1 MPGLS
6 WDTPCCGEPMRPSED
21 FLLEIGC
28 EELPAREQPRLLQAA
43 PEIFQALLDEAGIG
57 FGAIHTYAGPRR
69 LALLVEDLALETS
82 AREEWRRGPSLERAY
97 DTNGQPTAAAMG
109 FARSCGV
116 APSELQQLETDKG
129 PVLAWRS
136 VTPPQSSAKHL
147 PELAQRWLQALPLRK
162 RMRWGEREDSFARPV
177 RWLVLRL
184 GAEVLPWQSHGL
196 TAGGASRGHRV
207 HHPEAV
213 PLPVLRQYP
222 SVLRHAKVR
231 ADWRER
237 REAIVRDLTQ
247 LAEELGAQA
256 LLDDA
261 LADEI
266 TGLNEWPV
274 ALAGRFDPS
283 YLRVPEAVLRTVM
296 VQHQRYVPLRGSDGR
311 LLPHYLFVANI
322 ASRDPRVVVEG
333 NDRVLRA
340 RLADAAFF
348 WDQDRRQSLA
358 SRVPELRALLFQ
370 DGLGSMAEKARRL
383 EDLARRLAARTGVDA
398 GAAEQAARL
407 CKADLLTGMVGE
419 FPELQGI
426 MGGHYARHDGEDEA
440 IATAIAEHY
449 RPAGRDDPLP
459 ESPLGRILALA
470 DKADTLWGFFAIG
483 QIPSGDRD
491 PFGLRRAALG
501 ILRIALDGAGLSL
514 RQLLQ
519 DAAQAYG
526 ASLGHADP
534 QAVTEASWA
543 FIQERL
549 RVLLRDEGFAP
560 DQIQA
565 VLAVAGDDPRAA
577 RLRLES
583 LAEFLRLHVAADALT
598 ALIKRI
604 NNLLRKE
611 DLQSLPKLEPEHLLE
626 PAEIALW
633 QEYAALE
640 QALRPL
646 LAAADFAAALDL
658 LGGLQ
663 SAVDRFFREILV
675 HCEDARL
682 RGNRLALLERI
693 QSSFLEIADFSLL
706 QGRS

>member
-1 MPGLS
+1 
-6 WDTPCCGEPMRPSED
+6 MRPSED
-21 FLLEIGC
+21 LLLEIGC
-28 EELPAREQPRLLQAA
+28 EELPAQEQPRLLQAA
-43 PEIFQALLDEAGIG
+43 PEIFQGLLDEAGIAFGVVHG
-57 FGAIHTYAGPRR
+57 FVGPRR
-69 LALLVEDLALETS
+69 LALLVEDLALETQ
-82 AREEWRRGPSLERAY
+82 AREEWRRGPSLDRAFTA
-97 DTNGQPTAAAMG
+97 DGQPSAAALG

-116 APSELQQLETDKG
+116 APDALEELATDKG
-129 PVLAWRS
+129 PVLAFRV
-136 VTPPQSSAKHL
+136 VTPAQSSARLL
-147 PELAQRWLQALPLRK
+147 PGIAQRWLQTLPLRK
-162 RMRWGEREDSFARPV
+162 RMRWGERDDRFSRPV

-184 GAEVLPWQSHGL
+184 GSQVLPWQSFGL
-196 TAGGASRGHRV
+196 EAGAASRGHRV

-213 PLPVLRQYP
+213 PLPVLRDYP
-222 SVLRHAKVR
+222 TLLREAKVR
-231 ADWRER
+231 ADWHER
-237 REAIVRDLTQ
+237 RQHILRELSC
-247 LAEELGAQA
+247 LAEKLGAQA

-274 ALAGRFDPS
+274 ALAGSFDPD

-296 VQHQRYVPLRGSDGR
+296 VQHQRYVPLRGGDGR
-311 LLPHYLFVANI
+311 LAPHYLFIANI
-322 ASRDPRVVVEG
+322 ASRDPQVVVRG

-348 WDQDRRQSLA
+348 WDQDRRRSLA
-358 SRVPELRALLFQ
+358 SRLPELDALLFQ
-370 DGLGSMAEKARRL
+370 DGLGSMAEKSHRL
-383 EDLARRLAARTGVDA
+383 EALARSLAVAFGLDPR
-398 GAAEQAARL
+398 AAAHAARL

-440 IATAIAEHY
+440 IATAIAEQY

-501 ILRIALDGAGLSL
+501 ILRIALEGSGLSL
-514 RQLLQ
+514 RQLLR
-519 DAAQAYG
+519 AAADGYG
-526 ASLGHADP
+526 ASLHLADP
-534 QAVTEASWA
+534 EAVTESAWA
-543 FIQERL
+543 FVQERL
-549 RVLLRDEGFAP
+549 RVLLRDEGFAA

-565 VLAVAGDDPRAA
+565 VLAVAGDDPIAA
-577 RLRLES
+577 RRRLES
-583 LAEFLRLHVAADALT
+583 LAEFLRLHESADALA

-611 DLQSLPKLEPEHLLE
+611 DLGSLPQCNPDRLQE

-633 QEYAALE
+633 REYSALQEALI
-640 QALRPL
+640 PL
-646 LAAADFAAALDL
+646 LAAGDFAASLDL
-658 LGGLQ
+658 LAGLR
-663 SAVDRFFREILV
+663 SAVDRFFQEILV
-675 HCEDARL
+675 LCEDARL
-682 RGNRLALLERI
+682 RANRLALLAQI
-693 QSSFLEIADFSLL
+693 QKSFLQIADFSLL

>member
-1 MPGLS
+1 MP
-6 WDTPCCGEPMRPSED
+6 RSED
-21 FLLEIGC
+21 LLVEIGC

-43 PEIFQALLDEAGIG
+43 PEIFQGLLDEAGIA
-57 FGAIHTYAGPRR
+57 FGALRSFVGPRR
-69 LALLVEDLALETS
+69 LALLVEDLALETQG
-82 AREEWRRGPSLERAY
+82 REEWRRGPSLERAY
-97 DTNGQPTAAAMG
+97 GADGQPTAAAVG

-116 APSELQQLETDKG
+116 DPSQLQRLDTDKG

-136 VTPPQSSAKHL
+136 VTPPQPSEWQL
-147 PELAQRWLQALPLRK
+147 PDLAQRWLQALPLRK
-162 RMRWGEREDSFARPV
+162 RMRWGEHEESFARPV
-177 RWLVLRL
+177 RWLILRL
-184 GAEVLPWQSHGL
+184 GAKILPWRSFGL
-196 TAGGASRGHRV
+196 EAGGVSYGHRV
-207 HHPEAV
+207 HHPTAV
-213 PLPVLRQYP
+213 PLPVLRQYAA
-222 SVLRHAKVR
+222 LLLQAKVR
-231 ADWRER
+231 ADWHER
-237 REAIVRDLTQ
+237 RRTIVRELTG
-247 LAEELGAQA
+247 LADELEAEA

-274 ALAGRFDPS
+274 VLAGSFDERF
-283 YLRVPEAVLRTVM
+283 LRVPEAVLRTVM
-296 VQHQRYVPLRGSDGR
+296 VQHQRFVPLRGGDGR

-322 ASRDPRVVVEG
+322 ASRDPRVVVQG

-358 SRVPELRALLFQ
+358 SRVPQLSTLLFQ
-370 DGLGSMAEKARRL
+370 EGLGSMADKTARL
-383 EDLARRLAARTGVDA
+383 TLLARRLAERLAVDA
-398 GAAEQAARL
+398 NRAAHAAEL
-407 CKADLLTGMVGE
+407 CKADLLTGMVSE

-440 IATAIAEHY
+440 VATAIAEHY

-459 ESPLGRILALA
+459 ESPLGRTLALA

-501 ILRIALDGAGLSL
+501 ILRIALDGPGLSL

-519 DAAQAYG
+519 DAAWAYG
-526 ASLGHADP
+526 ASVECTDP
-534 QAVTEASWA
+534 TAVTTAAWS

-577 RLRLES
+577 RQRLES
-583 LAEFLRLHVAADALT
+583 LAEFLRLHVAADALI
-598 ALIKRI
+598 ALVKRI
-604 NNLLRKE
+604 NNILRKE
-611 DLQSLPKLEPEHLLE
+611 DPQNLPKLEPERLLE

-640 QALRPL
+640 QALEPL
-646 LAAADFAAALDL
+646 LAAANYAAALDL
-658 LGGLQ
+658 LSGLQ

-693 QSSFLEIADFSLL
+693 QSRFLEIADFSLL
-706 QGRS
+706 QGRQ